1 MDSKR
6 TVDRERLLRAVSDIL
21 AAVGEDPDR
30 PGLVETP
37 RRVADMYLEL
47 FAGLDIDPVE
57 LIDGA
62 IFDEGGEGGDVVTV
76 TDIWFDSMCEHHL
89 LPFRGTVEV
98 SYEPAD
104 GRVVGLS
111 KLARVVDVIA
121 RRPQVQERMTR
132 QIVEAIA
139 SSSLAPRGVKVS
151 IEAEHLCMSVRGVRK
166 NGATTLTSSAWGS
179 LADGARQGRDVP
191 ATVAVDRAS
200 TNGAG

>member
-1 MDSKR
+1 MDSLASKPP
-6 TVDRERLLRAVSDIL
+6 VDRDALMRAVTEIL
-21 AAVGEDPDR
+21 VAVGEDPTR

-47 FAGLDIDPVE
+47 FDGLDADPVA

-62 IFDEGGEGGDVVTV
+62 IFDEGADGEVVTV
-76 TDIWFDSMCEHHL
+76 ADISFDSMCEHHL

-98 SYEPAD
+98 SYEPD
-104 GRVVGLS
+104 GGRVVGLS

-139 SSSLAPRGVKVS
+139 DSALDPRGVRVR

-166 NGATTLTSSAWGS
+166 AGAVTRTSSSWGS
-179 LADGARQGRDVP
+179 LA
-191 ATVAVDRAS
+191 S
-200 TNGAG
+200 